1 MIHASCVNLWMQ
13 TSDISFLHIR
23 RFGDRDTKV
32 SITKCYN
39 EYNNCIIVHFK
50 ISDPKNRVYFFYF
63 SSALN
68 LKKKNLVKLSKSLT
82 CFLIF
87 YYVIICH
94 FLKFIFWRPRQSS
107 PQYHHCVMVS
117 AKQGTRIYA
126 DKHACITQFNLHVKK
141 ADFKRNLLMS
151 WVY

>member
-1 MIHASCVNLWMQ
+1 MQ

-68 LKKKNLVKLSKSLT
+68 LKKKTCETIEVINMFSDILLCNYMSFFENSFFEDRANPLHNTIIVVWLVQNKG
-82 CFLIF
+82 
-87 YYVIICH
+87 
-94 FLKFIFWRPRQSS
+94 
-107 PQYHHCVMVS
+107 
-117 AKQGTRIYA
+117 QGSMQTSM
-126 DKHACITQFNLHVKK
+126 LV
-141 ADFKRNLLMS
+141 
-151 WVY
+151 

>member
-1 MIHASCVNLWMQ
+1 MQ

-50 ISDPKNRVYFFYF
+50 TSDPNNRVYIFYF

-68 LKKKNLVKLSKSLT
+68 FKKNLVKLSKSLT

-94 FLKFIFWRPRQSS
+94 FFEIHFFEDSANPLHNTITDS
-107 PQYHHCVMVS
+107 YICVMVS
-117 AKQGTRIYA
+117 AKQGTKNLCRR
-126 DKHACITQFNLHVKK
+126 ACLYNSI
-141 ADFKRNLLMS
+141 
-151 WVY
+151 

>member
-1 MIHASCVNLWMQ
+1 MQ

-50 ISDPKNRVYFFYF
+50 TSDPKNRVYIFYF

-68 LKKKNLVKLSKSLT
+68 LNKLSKSLT

-94 FLKFIFWRPRQSS
+94 FLKFISLKTAPILSTIPSLIVISVLWLVQNKGR
-107 PQYHHCVMVS
+107 
-117 AKQGTRIYA
+117 RIYA
-126 DKHACITQFNLHVKK
+126 DEHACITQFNLHVKK
-141 ADFKRNLLMS
+141 ADFKRKLLMS
-151 WVY
+151 

>member
-1 MIHASCVNLWMQ
+1 MQ

-50 ISDPKNRVYFFYF
+50 TADPKNRVYFFYF

-68 LKKKNLVKLSKSLT
+68 LKKLSKSLT

-94 FLKFIFWRPRQSS
+94 FLKFISLKTAPILSTIPSLIVISVLWLVQNKGR
-107 PQYHHCVMVS
+107 
-117 AKQGTRIYA
+117 RIYA

-151 WVY
+151 